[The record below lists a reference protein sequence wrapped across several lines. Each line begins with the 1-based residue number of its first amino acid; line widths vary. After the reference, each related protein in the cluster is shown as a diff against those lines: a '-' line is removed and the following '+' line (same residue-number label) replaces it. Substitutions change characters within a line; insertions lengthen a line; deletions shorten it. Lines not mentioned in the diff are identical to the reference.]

1 MTANAMAGD
10 AGKYLEAGMDGY
22 ISKPIRKE
30 LLLAEVEPFSRP
42 ANEIGKPPPAAGAAP
57 VVDEE
62 LFNFAELLERVDNDR
77 ELMKELL
84 EIFKKDFPQHREEL
98 QSAAAAGDMKRVAI
112 TGHTLKGMFANLA
125 AGRAAALA
133 GDVERIGKSPGAAG
147 LADAV
152 QALEAESTMLLPVL
166 DSCLQEVCR

>member
-22 ISKPIRKE
+22 ISNPIRKE
-30 LLLAEVEPFSRP
+30 LLLAELEPFSRP

-77 ELMKELL
+77 ELMKELVAVD
-84 EIFKKDFPQHREEL
+84 KKRPSYRDDLEEL
-98 QSAAAAGDMKRVAI
+98 RRSALPSR
-112 TGHTLKGMFANLA
+112 
-125 AGRAAALA
+125 
-133 GDVERIGKSPGAAG
+133 P
-147 LADAV
+147 AV
-152 QALEAESTMLLPVL
+152 IFFWSRRSDPRPSNVF
-166 DSCLQEVCR
+166 R